1 MVKETDGKP
10 GIPDL
15 TKRELEIMQVFWE
28 SDHPLMGREIVELS
42 KNSTWAHS
50 TLHEKLNRMV
60 EKGAIAEVGVVKTAK
75 TVCKV
80 YSPCIRRNEYFQKI
94 CDGLPPCI
102 DLLAEIELLL
112 HNREVDVEFINV
124 LEQIIKCEKKKKLS

>member
-1 MVKETDGKP
+1 MVKETDWKL

-15 TKRELEIMQVFWE
+15 TKRELEIMQVLWD

-75 TVCKV
+75 TVCRV

-94 CDGLPPCI
+94 CDDLPPCI

-112 HNREVDVEFINV
+112 HNREVDVESINV
-124 LEQIIKCEKKKKLS
+124 LKQIIECEKKKKLS